1 MSLTSGSNLLLVW
14 KATACLWCLS
24 RGEARFTQVVFLVFF
39 PPKDNSNSSK
49 FLFSREEL
57 VGRLHTVA
65 METHKEKKQP
75 NS

>member
-1 MSLTSGSNLLLVW
+1 MGLTSGSNLLLVW
-14 KATACLWCLS
+14 KATAYLWCLS

-39 PPKDNSNSSK
+39 PPKTIQTHLNSY
-49 FLFSREEL
+49 FSREEL